1 MDEIG
6 ARRSTEELSDGRG
19 QVIYRVLGV
28 FFFLLT
34 VLTALLPHNLI
45 KRIAFAI
52 IAASCLITLLVFLL
66 DKAGKRYF
74 DSGLYFIWNTIF
86 CLALITYFS
95 SNDVWRRRLSRLAIS
110 ALVLMT
116 LATTVWQLLL
126 PSVIEAYS
134 GVSLKWDEK
143 QRLAHITEVDAIPS
157 FENSPAERE
166 GLQRGDV
173 IKEINGIKVAQDFKK
188 ARREWQGSRKIGRQ
202 VSCLVERDGKTLE
215 KKTEIVYAH
224 LPISAILVL
233 MSRSIAIFIFLLLG
247 GFVFWRTPQDTTA
260 RLFLMLNIAFIS
272 ILKIVDLPP
281 GSPYTTSGTWF
292 KVIDFPFSVITI
304 ASIASLGCF
313 FLHFFL
319 IFPSKKSALD
329 KYGELSYLLYL
340 PCILLIIDFTL
351 QIYLRGSS
359 ALFRGNVVIPLSK
372 SSVVILALYLLS
384 GTVSIAHSYLSA
396 QQRRVKRQVRFVFL
410 SIVVSLAIA
419 VAGGIWAVNMI
430 GKGEMIDVDWTFG
443 TFYAAL
449 GMIPI
454 AFAYAII
461 RHRAMNINLLIRGS
475 LIYSIV
481 SIFVAGLWLLIY
493 YGVIQFALSITA
505 NKELIAFF
513 LTIGVAF
520 VIPRLEGGVRTLIDR
535 TFFRVRYDY
544 QLTLNEFSRALTS
557 IIDLK
562 PLIELGVEQVCEAMH
577 IRAGCLL
584 LREEDGN
591 SLKAVSLYKEDMEP
605 QQITKLEGL
614 SQISWFRFEVDESLA
629 TLLVSKGSPMRIED
643 IERQYES
650 GSLSDDE
657 MQKLI
662 RFDAEFCVPIIS
674 KESLVGILILGSK
687 LSEEGY
693 SREDSRLL
701 STLASQ
707 AAIAIENTRLYVA
720 KAEQDRIKGEL
731 ENARRIQRAILPEG
745 APQVEGLD
753 IASFF
758 KPATE
763 VGGDYYDYVQLSE
776 KEFGIA
782 VGDVSGHGLDAGL
795 MVSMAKS
802 CLYTTTKMVK
812 VIEDVMQMMND
823 MVCDVRDQL
832 LMTFS
837 FSVIDMEKDTLFIAN
852 AGHPFPYH
860 LTTSGEL
867 RTIEA
872 GAYPLGVRKNVE
884 YPVHSVTLGKG
895 DILVYYSDGIVETEN
910 RTSEQLGFEQFE
922 FIIKN
927 SQGDSAQEMCGRIME
942 QVNNFCEGVAFVD
955 DVTLI
960 VVKYVRGVSI

>member
-1 MDEIG
+1 
-6 ARRSTEELSDGRG
+6 
-19 QVIYRVLGV
+19 
-28 FFFLLT
+28 
-34 VLTALLPHNLI
+34 
-45 KRIAFAI
+45 
-52 IAASCLITLLVFLL
+52 
-66 DKAGKRYF
+66 
-74 DSGLYFIWNTIF
+74 
-86 CLALITYFS
+86 
-95 SNDVWRRRLSRLAIS
+95 
-110 ALVLMT
+110 
-116 LATTVWQLLL
+116 
-126 PSVIEAYS
+126 
-134 GVSLKWDEK
+134 
-143 QRLAHITEVDAIPS
+143 
-157 FENSPAERE
+157 
-166 GLQRGDV
+166 
-173 IKEINGIKVAQDFKK
+173 
-188 ARREWQGSRKIGRQ
+188 
-202 VSCLVERDGKTLE
+202 
-215 KKTEIVYAH
+215 
-224 LPISAILVL
+224 
-233 MSRSIAIFIFLLLG
+233 
-247 GFVFWRTPQDTTA
+247 
-260 RLFLMLNIAFIS
+260 
-272 ILKIVDLPP
+272 
-281 GSPYTTSGTWF
+281 
-292 KVIDFPFSVITI
+292 
-304 ASIASLGCF
+304 
-313 FLHFFL
+313 
-319 IFPSKKSALD
+319 
-329 KYGELSYLLYL
+329 
-340 PCILLIIDFTL
+340 
-351 QIYLRGSS
+351 
-359 ALFRGNVVIPLSK
+359 
-372 SSVVILALYLLS
+372 
-384 GTVSIAHSYLSA
+384 
-396 QQRRVKRQVRFVFL
+396 
-410 SIVVSLAIA
+410 
-419 VAGGIWAVNMI
+419 MI
-430 GKGEMIDVDWTFG
+430 GKGEMLDIGWASG
-443 TFYAAL
+443 IFYAAL
-449 GMIPI
+449 GIIPI

-481 SIFVAGLWLLIY
+481 SIVVAGLWLLVY

-535 TFFRVRYDY
+535 TFFRIRYDY
-544 QLTLNEFSRALTS
+544 QLTLNEFSKALTS

-562 PLIELGVEQVCEAMH
+562 PLIELGVGRVCEAMH

-584 LREEDGN
+584 FREEGEN
-591 SLKAVSLYKEDMEP
+591 LLKAVSLYREDMEP

-614 SQISWFRFEVDESLA
+614 SQISWFRFDVDGSLA
-629 TLLVSKGSPMRIED
+629 TLLVNKGIPMRIED

-687 LSEEGY
+687 VSEEAY

-731 ENARRIQRAILPEG
+731 ESARRIQRAILPEE

-763 VGGDYYDYVQLSE
+763 VGGDYYDYVRLSE

-812 VIEDVMQMMND
+812 LIEEVMNMMND
-823 MVCDVRDQL
+823 MVCDVRDRL

-837 FSVIDMEKDTLFIAN
+837 FSVIDMEKDTLLIAN

-867 RTIEA
+867 SVIEA
-872 GAYPLGVRKNVE
+872 GTYPLGVRKNVE
-884 YPVHSVTLGKG
+884 YPVHPLTLCKG
-895 DILVYYSDGIVETEN
+895 DILVYYSDGIVESEN
-910 RTSEQLGFEQFE
+910 RNSEQLGFERFE
-922 FIIKN
+922 SIIKT
-927 SQGDSAQEMCGRIME
+927 SQDDSAQETCRRIME
-942 QVNNFCEGVAFVD
+942 QVNNFCGGVPFVD

-960 VVKYVRGVSI
+960 VVKYGHVA